1 MPYPGES
8 RGGAGRLGRRG
19 RNVRAFKSRARP
31 KGNLKKTTKKGAY
44 KPARKKQ
51 FQKRRAPFVETHR
64 HSSGYGFPG
73 QPSESRLVLSNVL
86 SSVQL
91 AAIPVNASPDGGSN
105 APASGTTIVKVDGV
119 NDTAFNCIV
128 PDISYLKT
136 TDVDEYRCTPDAG
149 LVRGD
154 SCYYKMLTTKLE
166 FSFPQAQYSL
176 SRPTRLYV
184 YQVWVKT
191 PLNLTAHTTP
201 TRSAVTSAQIED
213 HVRNACQ
220 EWFNSRQD
228 HFLFRELK
236 DGVNIKVLRKMKVN
250 VNRNN
255 QIQYYPI
262 SNQGLANPTAG
273 PANTWPAGTDVP
285 AGLQPGPGNSGLEK
299 WFRSFTWH
307 YNRKQHFEC
316 MDTPG
321 GPDGKHDLYTNI
333 SWFPALIVYNPD
345 FTHQGRQAEVN
356 VGTNYLPS
364 LIKVAHNSC
373 LWYTDS

>member
-1 MPYPGES
+1 MPVS
-8 RGGAGRLGRRG
+8 RETRRGAGRLGKSHPGKG
-19 RNVRAFKSRARP
+19 RAKR
-31 KGNLKKTTKKGAY
+31 GNLKRTTKRGAY
-44 KPARKKQ
+44 KPVRKKA

-64 HSSGYGFPG
+64 HQAGYGYPG

-91 AAIPVNASPDGGSN
+91 AAIPTGASPDGGSN
-105 APASGTTIVKVDGV
+105 APASGTTVVTVDGV

-128 PDISYLKT
+128 PDVSYLKS
-136 TDVDEYRCTPDAG
+136 TDVDEYRCKPDSG

-154 SCYYKMLTTKLE
+154 SCYYKMMTTKLQL
-166 FSFPQAQYSL
+166 SFPQAQYSL
-176 SRPTRLYV
+176 SRPTRIYV

-201 TRSAVTSAQIED
+201 TRSGVTKAQIED
-213 HVRNACQ
+213 HVQTACR
-220 EWFNSRQD
+220 EWFDSRQD
-228 HFLFRELK
+228 HFAFHELK
-236 DGVNIKVLRKMKVN
+236 DGVNIKVLSRTKVN

-255 QIQYYPI
+255 QIQYFPV
-262 SNQGLANPTAG
+262 SNQGLANPTDDASTN
-273 PANTWPAGTDVP
+273 PTVIS

-307 YNRKQHFEC
+307 YNRKMHFEC
-316 MDTPG
+316 MDTPS
-321 GPDGKHDLYTNI
+321 GPDSKHDLYTNI

-345 FTHQGRQAEVN
+345 YNYQGRQAEVG

-364 LIKVAHNSC
+364 LIKCAHNSC